1 MGKLETVLTPENRL
15 LGVCDAYEGRSQE
28 TRIEVTYLVQV
39 MGLYQMDVWVGAN
52 SVALG
57 WTRWAGAAI
66 DMCG

>member
-1 MGKLETVLTPENRL
+1 MGNLETILTPENRL

-39 MGLYQMDVWVGAN
+39 MGLYQMDVWVG
-52 SVALG
+52 G